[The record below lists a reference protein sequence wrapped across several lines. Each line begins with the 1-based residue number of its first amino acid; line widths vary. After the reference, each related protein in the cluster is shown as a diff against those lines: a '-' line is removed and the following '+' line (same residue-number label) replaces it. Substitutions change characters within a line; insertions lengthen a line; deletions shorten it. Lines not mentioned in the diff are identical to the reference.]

1 MGSHAFS
8 VFLVINIVLYSYYI
22 FILMRTNKF
31 LSYAALIFGVVYFF
45 YETWCHISYDQS
57 PLALT
62 ADYISVFL
70 LLFAGI
76 VNLRIKKGI
85 GLLCGAWGY
94 TFCIMYRAFIW
105 RMDAQNLENHET
117 TVLKVLLLT
126 LAVSFPAFVICLI
139 KSIPNKN
146 PN

>member
-1 MGSHAFS
+1 
-8 VFLVINIVLYSYYI
+8 
-22 FILMRTNKF
+22 MRTNKF
-31 LSYAALIFGVVYFF
+31 LSWAALIFGVVYFF
-45 YETWCHISYDQS
+45 YETCYHISHDQS

-76 VNLRIKKGI
+76 VNLGIKRGI

-117 TVLKVLLLT
+117 TVLNVLLLA